1 MDSSEIFIEKAP
13 AVVPS
18 IEAPSAEHK
27 ASLDDTS
34 IEGSISPDE
43 PLPEPVLIN
52 DLGLEPSSLVASI
65 DVITATAVDSGV
77 NNASSQSETAD
88 SITDDQS
95 STTDNDTAFSSAIF
109 ALNNISA
116 AEEEVVHSV
125 AVDEVF
131 EAHEEIVTGDA
142 TINLRSSP
150 PLTTVTPSSRETSVL
165 GPSVSESGDVVKRGQ
180 ILKNP
185 NIAQYFDLEAQ
196 VDSDNEDYDS
206 EHESEVDFID
216 DRETITSHAHAPT
229 LAGPLFATDT
239 VPESAFLDHLAQTY
253 GPRDLSTS
261 SSFESSSLGTS
272 LSQIDKIRLNNAED
286 RDLASELRA
295 VYHNHNIVGVIFL
308 EARFLRKQA
317 HNHNATPL
325 LLDTLNILRDIR
337 LSSLRVVP
345 EDEYVASLKVKQSPD
360 RFHTIGDW
368 VTISHGLYKGDVGLV
383 VGHAEAMGA
392 GEHNVRVLLVP
403 RLAFKFDADRDEF
416 EETRSSPLQSGVKD
430 ITNDGNR

>member
-27 ASLDDTS
+27 ASLAATSNDTS
-34 IEGSISPDE
+34 IEGSISPGDK
-43 PLPEPVLIN
+43 PLSEPVLIN
-52 DLGLEPSSLVASI
+52 DLSLEPSSLSLVASI
-65 DVITATAVDSGV
+65 DVITATELTAVDSGV

-88 SITDDQS
+88 SNTDDRS
-95 STTDNDTAFSSAIF
+95 SPTDNDTALSSAIF

-116 AEEEVVHSV
+116 AEEVVDSV

-131 EAHEEIVTGDA
+131 KAHEEIVSGDA
-142 TINLRSSP
+142 TIVALSASKTMIADSP

-165 GPSVSESGDVVKRGQ
+165 RPSVSESADIVERGQ
-180 ILKNP
+180 VLKKNP
-185 NIAQYFDLEAQ
+185 LNIAQYFDLEAE

-216 DRETITSHAHAPT
+216 DRETITSHAHAQT

-239 VPESAFLDHLAQTY
+239 VPESAFLDHLVQTY
-253 GPRDLSTS
+253 GPRDLSPS
-261 SSFESSSLGTS
+261 SSFESSASGAS

-286 RDLASELRA
+286 RVSENMTGRMSLLANDWKLYRLKCTPNSEWNIIHYLLTEQDLASELRA

-308 EARFLRKQA
+308 EARFLRKEA
-317 HNHNATPL
+317 HNHDATPL

-345 EDEYVASLKVKQSPD
+345 EGWSGCG
-360 RFHTIGDW
+360 TCGGDGSRR
-368 VTISHGLYKGDVGLV
+368 T
-383 VGHAEAMGA
+383 
-392 GEHNVRVLLVP
+392 
-403 RLAFKFDADRDEF
+403 
-416 EETRSSPLQSGVKD
+416 
-430 ITNDGNR
+430 